1 MKTVK
6 TFLITYKSGRVEK
19 IFATSLEDLKEMV
32 TWQSVK
38 ECTLIK

>member
-19 IFATSLEDLKEMV
+19 IFANSLEDLKQMV
-32 TWQSVK
+32 TWQNVK
-38 ECTLIK
+38 EFTLID